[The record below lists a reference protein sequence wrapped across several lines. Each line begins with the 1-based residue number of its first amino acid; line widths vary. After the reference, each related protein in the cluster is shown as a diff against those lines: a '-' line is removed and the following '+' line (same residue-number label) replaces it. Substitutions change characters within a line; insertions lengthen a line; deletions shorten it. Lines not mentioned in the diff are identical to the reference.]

1 MIIKTKTFGI
11 DKIQFKTYLNI
22 IVSNVF
28 LALKFISFK
37 NMYLAKVI
45 QVFVNWSMDALYIN
59 DIDQDIV
66 KIIISNT

>member
-1 MIIKTKTFGI
+1 
-11 DKIQFKTYLNI
+11 
-22 IVSNVF
+22 VF

>member
-1 MIIKTKTFGI
+1 VHLSFSKLERILTLMIIKTKTFGI

-45 QVFVNWSMDALYIN
+45 QVFVN
-59 DIDQDIV
+59 
-66 KIIISNT
+66 

>member
-1 MIIKTKTFGI
+1 VHLSFSKLERILTLMIIKTKTFGI

-28 LALKFISFK
+28 LALKIISFK

-45 QVFVNWSMDALYIN
+45 QVFVN
-59 DIDQDIV
+59 
-66 KIIISNT
+66 